1 MADPITI
8 IGAAGAVANIID
20 VLGKTINALR
30 ELHNRWKEADFIFIN
45 LIAQLTALKAALN
58 QIQEWIDSD
67 VVEPYHQLVMD
78 LEVSVSCC
86 RMLIDK
92 MDSQVSELS
101 RKADYTLESK
111 SKMTLIVKSG
121 TLEELQKMVERQTI
135 ALTLLLSACSW

>member
-30 ELHNRWKEADFIFIN
+30 ELHNRWKEADFTFIN